1 MKQIFIFI
9 FVITSF
15 IMANTPFSVKGD
27 VAIFSEDKQ
36 LLELKVG
43 TDFSGLLYEEVTEAE
58 FLLYAKYGYDDGF
71 FKGHEFGIGMTYGCE
86 VFGIHTGLIG
96 LEVGKNSQD
105 KIYYQFDM
113 GFMPVNSINLVL
125 SLRYDD
131 STAPDNLLDHT
142 VRFGGHVGFAFGKTT
157 HVKTHFEENE
167 ERRAQESAKRQQFI
181 DAERT
186 YYMSTVFKTT
196 AVDTT
201 KDSVY
206 VPQNYSTSMNYSG
219 GYTYVRGHLRTTK
232 SGKVTYVRPYY
243 RRK

>member
-1 MKQIFIFI
+1 MKKI
-9 FVITSF
+9 ITLILITIAF
-15 IMANTPFSVKGD
+15 ALANTPFSVKGD
-27 VAIFSEDKQ
+27 IAIFTEDKQ

-43 TDFSGLLYEEVTEAE
+43 TDFSGLLYEDITEAE

-86 VFGIHTGLIG
+86 VFGVHTGLIG

-131 STAPDNLLDHT
+131 STAPDNILDHT
-142 VRFGGHVGFAFGKTT
+142 VRFGGHIGFAFGKTT
-157 HVKTHFEENE
+157 HVKTNSEKLHESIEQQRREMFNKEMALYTKVNQTENDT
-167 ERRAQESAKRQQFI
+167 I
-181 DAERT
+181 T
-186 YYMSTVFKTT
+186 YYP
-196 AVDTT
+196 
-201 KDSVY
+201 SV
-206 VPQNYSTSMNYSG
+206 NYASN
-219 GYTYVRGHLRTTK
+219 YTYVKGHLRTTK